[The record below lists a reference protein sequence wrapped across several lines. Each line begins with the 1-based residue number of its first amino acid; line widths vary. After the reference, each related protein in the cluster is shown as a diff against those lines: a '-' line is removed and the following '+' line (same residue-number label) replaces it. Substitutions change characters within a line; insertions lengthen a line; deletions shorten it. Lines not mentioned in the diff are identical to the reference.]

1 MKTKLENKSTL
12 DDIRKRFDN
21 DVVRFSNLETGQ
33 QATIDAALSMELIT
47 QAAAASNPDAKYLL
61 DIGCGAGNNTL
72 KLLQYINPL
81 NCDLLDISKPMLDR
95 AYQRVS
101 AVNKGAVS
109 IIQDDIRVAPLP
121 TNHYDIILAA
131 AVLHHLR
138 DDKDWEMTFSK
149 IYDLLAPGG
158 CFWITDIVSHENP
171 KVHEMMWNRYSNYL
185 EGLGGVEYRK
195 KVFSYIDIED
205 TPRPVSYQ
213 IDLLRKVGFVSVDV
227 LHKNSCFAAFGAQKG
242 K

>member
-21 DVVRFSNLETGQ
+21 DVERFSNLETGQ

-47 QAAAASNPDAKYLL
+47 QTAAASNPNAKYLL

-101 AVNKGAVS
+101 AVNKGTVS
-109 IIQDDIRVAPLP
+109 IIQNDIRVAPLP

-138 DDKDWEMTFSK
+138 DDNDWEMTFSR
-149 IYDLLAPGG
+149 IYDLIAPGG
-158 CFWITDIVSHENP
+158 CFWITDIVNHENQ
-171 KVHEMMWNRYSNYL
+171 KAHEIMWNRYGNYL
-185 EGLGGVEYRK
+185 EGLGGVEYRE
-195 KVFSYIDIED
+195 KVFGYIDIED

-213 IDLLRKVGFVSVDV
+213 IDLLRKVGFVSVDI
-227 LHKNSCFAAFGAQKG
+227 LHKNSCFAAFGAQKE

>member
-21 DVVRFSNLETGQ
+21 DVERFSNLETGQ

-47 QAAAASNPDAKYLL
+47 KAAAASNPNAKYLL

-95 AYQRVS
+95 AYQRIS

-121 TNHYDIILAA
+121 KNHYDIILAA

-138 DDKDWEMTFSK
+138 DDNDWEMTFSR
-149 IYDLLAPGG
+149 IYDLTAPGG
-158 CFWITDIVSHENP
+158 CIWITDIVSHENQE
-171 KVHEMMWNRYSNYL
+171 VNDMMWNRYGNYL
-185 EGLGGVEYRK
+185 EGLGGAEYRK
-195 KVFSYIDIED
+195 KVFGYIDIED

-213 IDLLRKVGFVSVDV
+213 IDLLRKVGFVSVDI
-227 LHKNSCFAAFGAQKG
+227 LHKNSCFAAFGAQKE